1 MYLRFYFYFAF
12 LFAVLLLSA
21 GPKKTSGSARGENED
36 LILTVTLYTDPA
48 DIQNLLGSDLGG
60 HYFVADVKVEPK
72 YGKEIS
78 VDRDDFVL
86 RTDRDGERDRPYEG
100 SQIAGKTALVVGKT
114 KAGGNGAA
122 VDSTPTNGGQPVP
135 AGGPVMY
142 PPTGTA
148 VGGGGA
154 GADSETNK
162 AAIKADTGDEPNPLE
177 KTLDDKILPQKKTE
191 KPVSG
196 LLYFPMEK
204 QKLKDLELLYGAKE
218 NRITLRFK

>member
-1 MYLRFYFYFAF
+1 MHFRFCYAI
-12 LFAVLLLSA
+12 LFGAVLLSA
-21 GPKKTSGSARGENED
+21 GPKKTSGSAHGENED

-78 VDRDDFVL
+78 IDRDDFVL
-86 RTDRDGERDRPYEG
+86 RTDKDGERDRPYEG
-100 SQIAGKTALVVGKT
+100 SQIAGRTALVVGKT

-135 AGGPVMY
+135 AGGPVPY
-142 PPTGTA
+142 PATGTA
-148 VGGGGA
+148 IGGGGA
-154 GADSETNK
+154 TGDRDTNK
-162 AAIKADTGDEPNPLE
+162 ATIRADSGDAPNPLE
-177 KTLDDKILPQKKTE
+177 KTLDDKILPQIKTD

-204 QKLKDLELLYGAKE
+204 QKLKDLQLLYGSKE